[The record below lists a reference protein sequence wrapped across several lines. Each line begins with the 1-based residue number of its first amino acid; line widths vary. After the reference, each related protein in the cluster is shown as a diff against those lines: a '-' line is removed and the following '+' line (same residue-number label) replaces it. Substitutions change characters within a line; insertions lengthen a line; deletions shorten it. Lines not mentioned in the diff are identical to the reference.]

1 MKSEQ
6 EIREAL
12 ETLTEMFNYREQG
25 FQVVSYQTLEALE
38 WVLGK
43 NDRMLLPVDKINEWK
58 ARKKR
63 NNNKKDETIEK
74 HLKHLKG

>member
-43 NDRMLLPVDKINEWK
+43 NDRMLPVDKMNEWK
-58 ARKKR
+58 SRKKR
-63 NNNKKDETIEK
+63 NNKKDKTIED

>member
-43 NDRMLLPVDKINEWK
+43 NDRMLLPIDKINEWK

-63 NNNKKDETIEK
+63 NNNKKDETIEN